1 MERVARG
8 GGRFDGVGQPE
19 RQKCTGDGH
28 HDVHEQQP
36 LRLDIDHEGQPGRQ
50 RTERAGQR
58 RRRVVG
64 AEEARRIAP
73 PAALGSI
80 ACSRDV
86 NGPDSTTSV
95 ETVPVRAART
105 RSHVS
110 SVRANA
116 APATPMTT
124 KSAVPAA
131 APEAIARPC
140 DRERGERHAGE
151 ERSEHDPDLEPGEA
165 PPGERDADE
174 NAPEPVGERPERLDG
189 EDAASVAGQA
199 VSDSTSFRHHA

>member
-1 MERVARG
+1 M
-8 GGRFDGVGQPE
+8 
-19 RQKCTGDGH
+19 
-28 HDVHEQQP
+28 
-36 LRLDIDHEGQPGRQ
+36 
-50 RTERAGQR
+50 
-58 RRRVVG
+58 
-64 AEEARRIAP
+64 
-73 PAALGSI
+73 
-80 ACSRDV
+80 

-116 APATPMTT
+116 AGHAHDDEERR
-124 KSAVPAA
+124 VPAA
-131 APEAIARPC
+131 APDAIARPR